1 MKVLDL
7 HCSKFHIFEGWFAS
21 EGDYAS
27 QSVRGL
33 VTCPVCGDAVITKRL
48 SAPRLN
54 LGGVRGAEGSDLL
67 GRRTSPSPVPNQ
79 PLSLAWQEVAMRI
92 LASTEDVG
100 SKFASEA
107 RKIYYGESVER
118 GIRGRATREET
129 QSLLEE
135 GIQVMPLLVPDEPND
150 ILH

>member
-1 MKVLDL
+1 
-7 HCSKFHIFEGWFAS
+7 
-21 EGDYAS
+21 
-27 QSVRGL
+27 
-33 VTCPVCGDAVITKRL
+33 
-48 SAPRLN
+48 
-54 LGGVRGAEGSDLL
+54 
-67 GRRTSPSPVPNQ
+67 
-79 PLSLAWQEVAMRI
+79 MRI